1 MLRARDLERRGGVEG
16 ISRLSFD
23 EKDKIERFVFVVATF
38 TFFTTKWHPR
48 WEKSTTVTEIIPKKR
63 VWEIRKAWRIYLRKS
78 LEN

>member
-38 TFFTTKWHPR
+38 TFFTTHL
-48 WEKSTTVTEIIPKKR
+48 
-63 VWEIRKAWRIYLRKS
+63 YL
-78 LEN
+78 